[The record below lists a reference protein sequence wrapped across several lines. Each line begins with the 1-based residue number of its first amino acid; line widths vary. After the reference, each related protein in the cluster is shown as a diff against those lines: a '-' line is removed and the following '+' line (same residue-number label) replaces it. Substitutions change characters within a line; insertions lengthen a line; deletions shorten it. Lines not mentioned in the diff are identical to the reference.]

1 MSALPYVTPPVQ
13 DFSDAW
19 GFFSDFTLTDGFREQ
34 FAAAVDEVRVGS
46 VEALVVPQGVEIP
59 EETTLDTA
67 TKDALQ
73 DGLRRVL
80 EDDLDG
86 TPLVIPATIRWRK
99 SPYAPGVLDAT
110 NVQMPFRLF
119 DRRECPLHL
128 GMMLAAGVRT
138 AEHIHLGR
146 AGVLYPDQR
155 WVLVEGDRE
164 TAFTTWQEV
173 APATVHSPTA
183 RGTGTHLM
191 YVGISW
197 GGSVE
202 LAWPGGQVQRLLE
215 SVGLPVEAL
224 ANVLRLLPPDSAAN
238 TDRVQMA
245 GLILGAA
252 HMIWKREQFGDWS
265 PWTRRDLKRITTAAT
280 RLADRPVKRH
290 ALLSALVP
298 PMPHIDW

>member
-1 MSALPYVTPPVQ
+1 MPAPHSAPPSVQ
-13 DFSDAW
+13 GFSDAW
-19 GFFSDFTLTDGFREQ
+19 GLFSDYTLTDEFREQ
-34 FAAAVDEVRVGS
+34 LAEAVDEVRVGS
-46 VEALVVPQGVEIP
+46 AEALWDPPDVEIP
-59 EETTLDTA
+59 AETTLDPA

-80 EDDLDG
+80 KDDLGD
-86 TPLVIPATIRWRK
+86 TPLVIPGTIQWRR
-99 SPYAPGVLDAT
+99 SPHAPGVLDAT

-119 DRRECPLHL
+119 DSRECPLHL
-128 GMMLAAGVRT
+128 GMMLTAGVRT
-138 AEHIHLGR
+138 AEHLHLGR

-164 TAFTTWQEV
+164 TTFTTWQEV

-191 YVGISW
+191 YAGISW

-224 ANVLRLLPPDSAAN
+224 AQVLSVLPPDSAAN
-238 TDRVQMA
+238 TDRAQMA

-252 HMIWKREQFGDWS
+252 HMIQKREQFGDWS
-265 PWTRRDLKRITTAAT
+265 PWTRRDLRRIMTAAT
-280 RLADRPVKRH
+280 RLVDKPTQRH
-290 ALLSALVP
+290 ALLGALVP
-298 PMPHIDW
+298 PMPRIDW